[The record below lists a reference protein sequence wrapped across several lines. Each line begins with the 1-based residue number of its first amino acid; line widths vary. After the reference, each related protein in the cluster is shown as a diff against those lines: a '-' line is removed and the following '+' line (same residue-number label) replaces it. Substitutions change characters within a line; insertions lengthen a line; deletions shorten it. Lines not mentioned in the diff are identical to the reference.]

1 MTTHDI
7 RTIAFPDAE
16 LRDHVDSRIPDHQ
29 HADLKLVV
37 WSADHRDPGV
47 SRDSIDAIVLPY
59 LDAGPTAALLDEL
72 PNLELIQLQTT
83 GYDIVADRL
92 GGRARIATASG
103 VHAAATAEMAVALT
117 LGSLRGIDDA
127 ARDMVSRTWNHR
139 RRRSLAD
146 RRVLIVGVGGI
157 GTEICR
163 RLEPFEVEITRV
175 GSRARTDDHGRVHG
189 ADELPKLLPHAEVVF
204 LITPLTDSTHH
215 LVDAEFLAQLPD
227 NALVVNVARGPV
239 IDTDALVEEL
249 RSGRL
254 HAALDV
260 VDPEPLPENH
270 PLWGTPNTLLTPHV
284 GGDTTAFVPRIE
296 ALLAEQLLR
305 IQSGQDLL
313 NIVEE

>member
-1 MTTHDI
+1 MTTLDI

-16 LRDHVDSRIPDHQ
+16 LRDRVDSRIPNHQ
-29 HADLKLVV
+29 RADLKLVV
-37 WSADHRDPGV
+37 WSAEDQEAGV
-47 SRDSIDAIVLPY
+47 SRESIDAIVLPY
-59 LDAGPTAALLDEL
+59 IDAGPTVELLDEL
-72 PNLELIQLQTT
+72 PNLRLIQLQTT
-83 GYDIVADRL
+83 GYDIVADRV
-92 GGRARIATASG
+92 GTDVAIATASG
-103 VHAAATAEMAVALT
+103 VHAAATAEMAIALT

-146 RRVLIVGVGGI
+146 RRVLVVGVGGI
-157 GTEICR
+157 GAEICR
-163 RLEPFEVEITRV
+163 RLAPFEVEITRV
-175 GSRARTDDHGRVHG
+175 GTRARTDEFGQVH
-189 ADELPKLLPHAEVVF
+189 ATEELPKLLPHAEVVI
-204 LITPLTDSTHH
+204 LITPLTESTHH

-239 IDTDALVEEL
+239 VDTAALVEEL

-270 PLWGTPNTLLTPHV
+270 SLWGTPNTLLTPHV

-296 ALLAEQLLR
+296 VLLAEQLR
-305 IQSGQDLL
+305 HIQAGETPA
-313 NIVEE
+313 NIITE